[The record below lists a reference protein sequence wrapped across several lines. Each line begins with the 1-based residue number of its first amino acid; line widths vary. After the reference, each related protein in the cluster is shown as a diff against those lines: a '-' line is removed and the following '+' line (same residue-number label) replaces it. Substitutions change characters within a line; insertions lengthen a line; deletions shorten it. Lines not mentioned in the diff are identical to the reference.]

1 MTKLTPR
8 HQALMEIMMMM
19 MSEVW
24 KDKLSYNQ
32 RIENNFRV
40 ENVSDKRRKW
50 IRYKRKQEWLKSS

>member
-1 MTKLTPR
+1 MTKLTPV

-50 IRYKRKQEWLKSS
+50 IRYKRKHEWLKSS